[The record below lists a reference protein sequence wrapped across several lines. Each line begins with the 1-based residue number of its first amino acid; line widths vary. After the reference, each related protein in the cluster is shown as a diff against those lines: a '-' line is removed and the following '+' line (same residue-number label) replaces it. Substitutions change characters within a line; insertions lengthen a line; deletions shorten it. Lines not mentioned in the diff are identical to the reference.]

1 MFNSNGTIT
10 LFTRDERGCNT
21 LSLNDF
27 LQLLY
32 KWKRHHAI
40 NKKFSQGKKR
50 RFAYQLETKDV
61 KVKYGRGVGAAGHL
75 AVLKWPSNAEPS
87 WRLSQLTLKTHR
99 GFLKSPFRSFVLT
112 GDRRYTMSVF
122 SAVLL
127 NLRWRGPWSIRSA
140 ELVPVGAGTGMK
152 SMVFKWTSPTL
163 QQARRF
169 LETTLVIPPVVRT
182 DDWDNVW
189 RCFSSH
195 LFLFDARLSCEA
207 VWAWRYTRPP
217 TFTSQ
222 RGHAANPP
230 EGRHNWLQHVWIAPL
245 KTRPVKW
252 FMLYYMIQRGW
263 FGILLTPIRSSAKP
277 APQVSAIPLLE
288 PSAGSTERQPNRI
301 DYDSL

>member
-1 MFNSNGTIT
+1 MWE
-10 LFTRDERGCNT
+10 TRR
-21 LSLNDF
+21 SS
-27 LQLLY
+27 
-32 KWKRHHAI
+32 RAP
-40 NKKFSQGKKR
+40 R
-50 RFAYQLETKDV
+50 RFEMAFKCGDD
-61 KVKYGRGVGAAGHL
+61 A
-75 AVLKWPSNAEPS
+75 AEPS
-87 WRLSQLTLKTHR
+87 WRLYQLTLKTHR
-99 GFLKSPFRSFVLT
+99 GFLKPPFSSFVLT
-112 GDRRYTMSVF
+112 GDRRYTMSAF

-127 NLRWRGPWSIRSA
+127 NLQWRGTWSIRSA
-140 ELVPVGAGTGMK
+140 ELVPLGAGTGMK

-230 EGRHNWLQHVWIAPL
+230 R
-245 KTRPVKW
+245 
-252 FMLYYMIQRGW
+252 
-263 FGILLTPIRSSAKP
+263 
-277 APQVSAIPLLE
+277 
-288 PSAGSTERQPNRI
+288 AGTIGCNTYE
-301 DYDSL
+301 

>member
-1 MFNSNGTIT
+1 MAFKCGAELT
-10 LFTRDERGCNT
+10 
-21 LSLNDF
+21 
-27 LQLLY
+27 
-32 KWKRHHAI
+32 
-40 NKKFSQGKKR
+40 SQSAH
-50 RFAYQLETKDV
+50 F
-61 KVKYGRGVGAAGHL
+61 
-75 AVLKWPSNAEPS
+75 
-87 WRLSQLTLKTHR
+87 KTHR

-230 EGRHNWLQHVWIAPL
+230 RGPAQLAATRMNSTSQNQTREVIHALLHDPARMVWHFTHPH
-245 KTRPVKW
+245 
-252 FMLYYMIQRGW
+252 
-263 FGILLTPIRSSAKP
+263 
-277 APQVSAIPLLE
+277 PQFS
-288 PSAGSTERQPNRI
+288 
-301 DYDSL
+301 